1 MIMENTTIVTTLNT
15 LPLLLTVRQL
25 SEYLSISQTL
35 AYRLLN
41 TNQIRHLRLGKAIR
55 IPREA
60 VQEFLNS
67 ATV

>member
-1 MIMENTTIVTTLNT
+1 MENTTIVTTLNT

-41 TNQIRHLRLGKAIR
+41 TNQIRHLRLGKTIR

-67 ATV
+67 ASV

>member
-1 MIMENTTIVTTLNT
+1 MENTTIVTTLNT

-41 TNQIRHLRLGKAIR
+41 TNQIRHLRLGKSIR